1 MGEKGICRLT
11 EFAVSCGCAAKV
23 GGRTLRKILA
33 EMTPATD
40 NRLLVGPGNFD
51 DAAVYQL
58 NEEIALVETL
68 DFFPPVVDDPYTFGQ
83 IAAANALS
91 DIYAMGGEP
100 LVAMAIVCFPT
111 KTLSTDILVAI
122 LRGGADK
129 VKEAGAVM
137 VGGHTVE
144 DERPMYG
151 VAVTGKVNPGKIVT
165 NAGAKPADSL
175 ILTKPLGTGIMITAM
190 KAALAGQPEME
201 EVIAS
206 MVTLNKT
213 ASEIMLEVGVNAA
226 TDITGF
232 GLLGHL
238 LELAAASR
246 VAVEINFS
254 KVPRFSS
261 AIEHAHIGL
270 IPEGAYRNRDF
281 VGSRVTF
288 APEVNLAEQDLLFDP
303 QTSGGLL
310 ISVAAAKADALLQRL
325 KQQGVE
331 KARLIGEIVRGE
343 EGLIRITK

>member
-1 MGEKGICRLT
+1 MSENGVCKLT
-11 EFAVSCGCAAKV
+11 DFTVSCGCAAKV
-23 GGRTLRKILA
+23 GGRALREILA
-33 EMTPATD
+33 QVPQAVD
-40 NRLLVGPGNFD
+40 NRLLVGSGNFD

-83 IAAANALS
+83 IAASNALS

-100 LVAMAIVCFPT
+100 LTAMAIVCFPT

-137 VGGHTVE
+137 VGGHTIE
-144 DERPMYG
+144 DERPIYG
-151 VAVTGKVNPGKIVT
+151 VVVTGRINPGKIVT
-165 NAGAKPADSL
+165 NAGAKSGDLL
-175 ILTKPLGTGIMITAM
+175 ILTKPLGTGIIITAM
-190 KAALAGQPEME
+190 KAGLAGQPEMD

-206 MVTLNKT
+206 MVALNKP
-213 ASEIMLEVGVNAA
+213 ASQIMLEEGVNAA

-246 VAVEINFS
+246 VAVEINIS
-254 KVPRFSS
+254 RVPLFFS
-261 AIEHAHIGL
+261 AIEHARMGL

-281 VGSRVTF
+281 AGSRVTF
-288 APEVNLAEQDLLFDP
+288 ASEVNLAEQDLLFDP

-310 ISVAAAKADALLQRL
+310 ISVPAEKADALLKKLQ
-325 KQQGVE
+325 QQGVE
-331 KARLIGEIVRGE
+331 KARLIGEIVRGD